1 MDASCLMVDDDAD
14 LRLLVHGYL
23 DRFGIEVVGV
33 PDAATMDRT
42 LGQRQFD
49 LILLDVVLPDEDGL
63 LVCKRLRQVSTMPII
78 MLTARND
85 LMHRVLGL
93 DLGADDYLGKPF
105 DPCELLARINAVL
118 RRFRAVRRA
127 AAATSVSFAG
137 WTFDRLQRRLLAPG
151 GITVELSNVEC
162 RLLSTFIDNAGRL
175 LSRDQLLD
183 LARGR
188 GIDAIDRSVDLSVSR
203 LRQKLGDSSRDPR
216 IIRTV
221 RGQGYVFAVDVGS

>member
-1 MDASCLMVDDDAD
+1 MVDDDAD
-14 LRLLVHGYL
+14 LRLLVQGYL

-33 PDAATMDRT
+33 PDAGTMDRA
-42 LGQRQFD
+42 LRLRPFD
-49 LILLDVVLPDEDGL
+49 LILLDVMLPDEDGL
-63 LVCKRLRQVSTMPII
+63 LVCKRLRQVSAMPII

-118 RRFRAVRRA
+118 RRIRSGRRKDAV
-127 AAATSVSFAG
+127 SCVSFAG
-137 WTFDRLQRRLLAPG
+137 WTFDRLQRRLLDRRGAA
-151 GITVELSNVEC
+151 VELSNVEC

-188 GIDAIDRSVDLSVSR
+188 GVEAVDRSVDLSVSR
-203 LRQKLGDSSRDPR
+203 LRQKLGDSSRDAR

-221 RGQGYVFAVDVGS
+221 RGEGYVFAADIAT

>member
-1 MDASCLMVDDDAD
+1 MDASCLIVDDDAD
-14 LRLLVHGYL
+14 LRLLVQGYL

-33 PDAATMDRT
+33 PDAAAMDQALR
-42 LGQRQFD
+42 RRHFD

-63 LVCKRLRQVSTMPII
+63 LVCKRLRQVSAMPII

-118 RRFRAVRRA
+118 RRFRAAHRA

-151 GITVELSNVEC
+151 GSTVELSNVEC

-188 GIDAIDRSVDLSVSR
+188 GIDAIDRSIDLSVSR
-203 LRQKLGDSSRDPR
+203 LRQKLGESSRDPR

>member
-1 MDASCLMVDDDAD
+1 MVDDDAD
-14 LRLLVHGYL
+14 LRLLVQGYL

-33 PDAATMDRT
+33 PDAATMDRA
-42 LGQRQFD
+42 LRLRPFD
-49 LILLDVVLPDEDGL
+49 LILLDVMLPDEDGL
-63 LVCKRLRQVSTMPII
+63 LVCKRLRQVSGMPII

-118 RRFRAVRRA
+118 RRIRIGRRKDA
-127 AAATSVSFAG
+127 ASCVSFAG
-137 WTFDRLQRRLLAPG
+137 WTFDRLQRRLLDPG
-151 GITVELSNVEC
+151 GTAVELSNVEC

-175 LSRDQLLD
+175 LTRDQLLD

-188 GIDAIDRSVDLSVSR
+188 GIEAVDRSVDLSVSR
-203 LRQKLGDSSRDPR
+203 LRQKLGDSSRDAR

-221 RGQGYVFAVDVGS
+221 RGQGYVFAAAVAA

>member
-1 MDASCLMVDDDAD
+1 M
-14 LRLLVHGYL
+14 
-23 DRFGIEVVGV
+23 
-33 PDAATMDRT
+33 
-42 LGQRQFD
+42 
-49 LILLDVVLPDEDGL
+49 
-63 LVCKRLRQVSTMPII
+63 
-78 MLTARND
+78 
-85 LMHRVLGL
+85 
-93 DLGADDYLGKPF
+93 
-105 DPCELLARINAVL
+105 
-118 RRFRAVRRA
+118 

-151 GITVELSNVEC
+151 GSTVELSNVEC

-188 GIDAIDRSVDLSVSR
+188 GIDAIDRSIDLSVSR

>member
-1 MDASCLMVDDDAD
+1 MVDDDAD
-14 LRLLVHGYL
+14 LRLLVQGYL

-33 PDAATMDRT
+33 PDAATMDRA
-42 LGQRQFD
+42 LRLRPFD
-49 LILLDVVLPDEDGL
+49 LVLLDVMLPDEDGL
-63 LVCKRLRQVSTMPII
+63 LICKRLRQVSSMPII

-118 RRFRAVRRA
+118 RRNRSGRRRDSA
-127 AAATSVSFAG
+127 SSSVSFAG
-137 WTFDRLQRRLLAPG
+137 WTFDRLQRRLLDAG
-151 GITVELSNVEC
+151 GAAVELSNVES
-162 RLLSTFIDNAGRL
+162 RLLSTFIDNPGRL
-175 LSRDQLLD
+175 LTRDQLLD

-188 GIDAIDRSVDLSVSR
+188 GIEAVDRSVDLSVSR
-203 LRQKLGDSSRDPR
+203 LRQKLGDSSRNAR

-221 RGQGYVFAVDVGS
+221 RGQGYVFAADIAT